1 MMFRRA
7 LADLKDRYPQRLQVI
22 HLFSRESMD
31 SDLLQGRIDGDKLR
45 QLADH
50 LLDFSRFDEAF
61 ICGPAAMMD
70 EAEATL
76 RELGVAE
83 KSIHLE
89 RFNTPC
95 GNVKRAAGVQAE
107 GRTVTI
113 RRDGRDRLIALS
125 AEDDSIPDAA
135 LRQGADL
142 PFACKGGVCATCKCK
157 VLLLRGE
164 VAMAANYSPKR
175 MSWRQAT
182 C

>member
-1 MMFRRA
+1 
-7 LADLKDRYPQRLQVI
+7 
-22 HLFSRESMD
+22 MD

-125 AEDDSIPDAA
+125 AEDDSIRMPHCVRAPICRSPVRAGYAPPVNVKCCAA
-135 LRQGADL
+135 KWRWPPITA
-142 PFACKGGVCATCKCK
+142 
-157 VLLLRGE
+157 R
-164 VAMAANYSPKR
+164 KR

>member
-1 MMFRRA
+1 
-7 LADLKDRYPQRLQVI
+7 
-22 HLFSRESMD
+22 MD

-113 RRDGRDRLIALS
+113 RGTGAIGLSPSAPKTTASGCRIASGRRSAVRL
-125 AEDDSIPDAA
+125 
-135 LRQGADL
+135 
-142 PFACKGGVCATCKCK
+142 
-157 VLLLRGE
+157 
-164 VAMAANYSPKR
+164 
-175 MSWRQAT
+175 
-182 C
+182 

>member
-1 MMFRRA
+1 
-7 LADLKDRYPQRLQVI
+7 
-22 HLFSRESMD
+22 MD

-70 EAEATL
+70 EAEAAL

-89 RFNTPC
+89 RYNTPG

-113 RRDGRDRLIALS
+113 RQTGAIGLS
-125 AEDDSIPDAA
+125 PSAPKTTASWMPHCVRAPICRSPVRAGYA
-135 LRQGADL
+135 PPVNA
-142 PFACKGGVCATCKCK
+142 KCYAVK
-157 VLLLRGE
+157 WRWPPIT
-164 VAMAANYSPKR
+164 AWKQ

>member
-1 MMFRRA
+1 
-7 LADLKDRYPQRLQVI
+7 
-22 HLFSRESMD
+22 MD

-89 RFNTPC
+89 RFNTPG

-113 RRDGRDRLIALS
+113 RQDGRDRLIALS
-125 AEDDSIPDAA
+125 AEDDSIPGCRIASGRRSA
-135 LRQGADL
+135 VRL
-142 PFACKGGVCATCKCK
+142 
-157 VLLLRGE
+157 
-164 VAMAANYSPKR
+164 
-175 MSWRQAT
+175 
-182 C
+182 

>member
-1 MMFRRA
+1 M
-7 LADLKDRYPQRLQVI
+7 I
-22 HLFSRESMD
+22 HLFSQESMD

-89 RFNTPC
+89 RFNTPRRQC
-95 GNVKRAAGVQAE
+95 EAGRWSAGGRAHGDHPP
-107 GRTVTI
+107 GRARSAYRPQ
-113 RRDGRDRLIALS
+113 RRRRQHPGCRIASGRRSAVRL
-125 AEDDSIPDAA
+125 
-135 LRQGADL
+135 
-142 PFACKGGVCATCKCK
+142 
-157 VLLLRGE
+157 
-164 VAMAANYSPKR
+164 
-175 MSWRQAT
+175 
-182 C
+182 